1 MDFIRFFDEIS
12 LDDVALVGGKGA
24 SLGELYRALVPLG
37 VPVPGGYS
45 ITAPAYRKL
54 IADAGLTDKIAALL
68 ADLNP
73 SDVAELA
80 RRGAKIRKLVVEAPV
95 PAEIASEITAAYEK
109 LSGGSAKGVDVA
121 VRSSATAEDLPD
133 ASFAGQHDTFL
144 HVQGADHLLE
154 AVRRCWASLFTDR
167 AISYRIHKGF
177 DHMAVALSVVVQQ
190 MVRSDLATSGVI
202 FTLDTETGFEDVV
215 LVTAAYGLGENVVQG
230 AVSPD
235 EFYVYKGTLDT
246 APCPVLRRTLGTKAE
261 RMVYGGRR
269 HTTRNEPVHEA
280 ERRRFCLTDDEVLT
294 LARYAVKV
302 EKHYAEKTGTTLRL
316 DLEWARGGPDG
327 PFYIIQARSETV
339 HSRKTHRTLRRYH
352 LDETS
357 RRIVRGAAVGGG
369 IVSGTARVIASAAE
383 LPALQPGEILV
394 AKMTDPAWEPVM
406 KKAAGIVTDL
416 GGRTC
421 HAAIVSR
428 ELGLTAVVGTGT
440 ATRDID
446 TGDVVTL
453 STAGGGE
460 GIVYEGALKHHVE
473 EVSLTLDRRPRTKI
487 MMNLGNPYKAFD
499 ASFLPNDGVGLARI
513 EFIVGATIGI
523 HPVALLHPEGV
534 KDPKVRRRI
543 DTAAAG
549 YASPADFFVK
559 KMAEGVGTIA
569 AAFHPRPVIV
579 RFSDFKS
586 NEYAELIGGRDLEPH
601 EENPMLG
608 YRGAAR
614 YVSAAYREGFAL
626 ECKAIHTAREE
637 MGLTNVKLML
647 PFVRTVAEGLGVL
660 KIMEEEGLKRGEN
673 GLEVLVM
680 CEIPANVILAEEF
693 LAHFDGFSIGSNDL
707 TQLTLGVDRDSPLV
721 AGVFDERNEAVKRL
735 ISTAIKAAKKA
746 GKPIGICGQGPSDY
760 PDFAEFLVREGIDS
774 MSLTP
779 DSILPITMRVLEVEK
794 ALGIKP
800 RSD

>member
-1 MDFIRFFDEIS
+1 MQFIRFFDEIS

-24 SLGELYRALVPLG
+24 SLGELYRELVPLG

-45 ITAPAYRKL
+45 VTAPAYRKL
-54 IADAGLTDKIAALL
+54 IADAGLEAGIAQKL
-68 ADLNP
+68 AGLDP
-73 SDVAELA
+73 TDVAELA
-80 RRGAKIRKLVVEAPV
+80 RRGAAIREMVAEAPV
-95 PAEIASEITAAYEK
+95 PAEIAAEIVEAYEK
-109 LSGGSAKGVDVA
+109 LSGGAPKGVDVA

-144 HVQGADHLLE
+144 HIQGADALLE

-190 MVRSDLATSGVI
+190 MVRSDLGTSGVI

-235 EFYVYKGTLDT
+235 EFYVYKGTLET
-246 APCPVLRRTLGTKAE
+246 APCPVLRRTLGTKAL

-269 HTTRNEPVHEA
+269 HTTRNEPVHDD
-280 ERRRFCLTDDEVLT
+280 ERRRFCLSDDDVLT
-294 LARYAVKV
+294 LARYAVEV
-302 EKHYAEKTGTTLRL
+302 EKHYAQKTGTTLRL
-316 DLEWARGGPDG
+316 DLEWARAGLDG

-339 HSRKTHRTLRRYH
+339 HSRKTHRVLRRHH

-369 IVSGTARVIASAAE
+369 IVSGKARVVASAAE
-383 LPALQPGEILV
+383 LPTLQEGEILV

-440 ATRDID
+440 GTRDIH

-460 GIVYEGALKHHVE
+460 GVVYEGALKHHVE
-473 EVSLTLDRRPRTKI
+473 EVSLEQTARPRTRI

-523 HPVALLHPEGV
+523 HPVALLHPEEV
-534 KDPKVRRRI
+534 KDPKVRKRI
-543 DTAAAG
+543 EVAASG
-549 YASPADFFVK
+549 YDSPADFFVK

-586 NEYAELIGGRDLEPH
+586 NEYAELIGGRELEPH

-614 YVSAAYREGFAL
+614 YVSDAYRDGFAL
-626 ECKAIHTAREE
+626 ECRAIHMVRGD
-637 MGLTNVKLML
+637 MGLKNVKLML
-647 PFVRTVAEGLGVL
+647 PFVRTVAEGEGVL
-660 KIMEEEGLKRGEN
+660 KIMAEQGLKRGED

-680 CEIPANVILAEEF
+680 CEIPANVILAEQF
-693 LAHFDGFSIGSNDL
+693 LEKFDGFSIGSNDL

-721 AGVFDERNEAVKRL
+721 AGVFDERNDAVKRL

-800 RSD
+800 REE